1 MHVTHKLREHAA
13 AVWELIDRL
22 GAEVYVCGSA
32 QKMPA
37 DVAAAM
43 EDVAVQAGGLSRE
56 AARQYVRQM
65 ELKGR
70 YHVEA
75 W

>member
-1 MHVTHKLREHAA
+1 MYVTHKLREHAD
-13 AVWELIDRL
+13 AVWELVDRL